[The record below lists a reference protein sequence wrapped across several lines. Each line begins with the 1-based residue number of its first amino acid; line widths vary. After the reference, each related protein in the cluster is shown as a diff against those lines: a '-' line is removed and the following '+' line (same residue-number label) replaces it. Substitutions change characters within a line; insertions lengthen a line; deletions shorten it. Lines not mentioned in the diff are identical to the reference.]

1 MKTADALSLLI
12 ALKER
17 VARLY
22 FGFFRAFRTDPTAAA
37 CWWDLA
43 RDEYGHAG
51 LLRMVRELAAPDS
64 DCGEVGARLW
74 SLVET
79 VERCERQ
86 AAGVTSLAGALELA
100 LRLESSEMGAL
111 SYRIVQSLE
120 ADLPEGAAR
129 SFSGADTHARRL
141 AEAADGISDRKLRQR
156 VDDMLGGFR
165 NRRA

>member
-17 VARLY
+17 VARVY
-22 FGFFRAFRTDPTAAA
+22 FGFFRAFRTVPAAAA

-51 LLRMVRELAAPDS
+51 LLTMLRDLAPVDS
-64 DCGEVGARLW
+64 ECGEIGGRLW

-86 AAGVTSLAGALELA
+86 AAEITSLTGALELA
-100 LRLESSEMGAL
+100 IRLESSELGAL
-111 SYRIVQSLE
+111 SYRVAQSLA
-120 ADLPEGAAR
+120 ADLPEGATR
-129 SFSGADTHARRL
+129 SFARLEAHARRL
-141 AEAADGISDRKLRQR
+141 ADAADGIPDRKLRQR
-156 VDDMLGGFR
+156 VEDMLGGVR
-165 NRRA
+165 EC

>member
-17 VARLY
+17 VARVY
-22 FGFFRAFRTDPTAAA
+22 FSFFRAFRADPAAA
-37 CWWDLA
+37 TCWWDLA

-51 LLRMVRELAAPDS
+51 LLRMVRDLAAADS
-64 DCGEVGARLW
+64 DCGEIGARMW

-86 AAGVTSLAGALELA
+86 AVEVTSLAGALELA
-100 LRLESSEMGAL
+100 LRLESSELGAL
-111 SYRIVQSLE
+111 SYRIVQSLG

-129 SFSGADTHARRL
+129 SFSGVDAHARRL
-141 AEAADGISDRKLRQR
+141 AAAADGISDRKLRQR
-156 VDDMLGGFR
+156 VEDMLGGSR
-165 NRRA
+165 DG